1 MWEEDGFEV
10 HVMLKMECIQ
20 VHSSLLKLS
29 LVTSVKLVE
38 PTGKGTRSRTGSR
51 GDIDPKIMCKPC
63 RRGTVRA
70 ASEGDCELT
79 KSFLPFYTR
88 AKAISECRPK

>member
-1 MWEEDGFEV
+1 MSLNGVTFATILEVRICALMWEEDGFEV
-10 HVMLKMECIQ
+10 HVMLKMECM
-20 VHSSLLKLS
+20 HSRLLKLS

-70 ASEGDCELT
+70 ASEGDCDAT
-79 KSFLPFYTR
+79 P
-88 AKAISECRPK
+88 